1 MFQLLKSHKWKS
13 FTDELKKTNET
24 FDVNMRDEQ
33 FNYFL
38 TYAVIYNKYD
48 IVKLLLD
55 KGARIDITDNDGK
68 TLLFTPIKYNYMDI
82 LKLLLETNNNVI
94 GVNIIDMRDKF
105 NMTPLHYAIILKNI
119 DAVKLLIKYNSN
131 PNSYTKDGFNSLHL
145 AIYSRE
151 PQICEIII
159 NNISNINSQ
168 CDTGETALHIAC
180 NLQLKN
186 IVEILLK
193 NKANVNIQDHE
204 LGITPV
210 FYSVKQND
218 SEITKLLIE
227 HNINPNIQDYYGNT
241 IINQLIIEDNYELFV
256 SVITSEKIKHIINL
270 NLWNRNGEIPLIIAL
285 KLNSD
290 NLMKYIDMLIDK
302 TNFTLQDSDGNN
314 CLYYIIKLELWKQY
328 KNKLVNKKLDIFATN
343 KNHEAPINI
352 IPIKDYKEFIE
363 LIVDSYYQK
372 LHSEIVWKD
381 EWENKCNNEVKC
393 KREVRNK
400 ISSLTKKFMDGEKLK
415 CYERSYPVK
424 KSKVCLSINDN
435 DPVQFCT
442 FTGCTLDI
450 LIGLIYLLKKHNS
463 SCSTI
468 TKNFYQNKDLCK
480 FYKSIGIVLE
490 SKCEVLNFEIIWV
503 NKNLYIIENFSEL
516 FNDCIKKGKRFIIIP
531 IGIEMSNGNHSNYLI
546 YDSKLNEIERFEP
559 NGYSNP
565 YKFNYNPS
573 LLDEVLEN
581 KFKGINEKMKYFRP
595 KDYLPKIGFQIFDSF
610 DTDRRKIGDPL
621 GYCVA
626 WSTWYVDMRLTYS
639 EIDRKKLVRSLLKNI
654 RRENISFR
662 NLIRNYSLNITKI
675 RDNILNKEKMDI
687 NDWMNDNYTNVQFNE
702 IIKQLII
709 LMKDIK

>member
-13 FTDELKKTNET
+13 FIDELKKTNET

-38 TYAVIYNKYD
+38 TYAVMYNKYD

-55 KGARIDITDNDGK
+55 KGARIDISDNDGK
-68 TLLFTPIKYNYMDI
+68 TLLFAPIKYNYMDI

-94 GVNIIDMRDKF
+94 GINIIDMRDKI
-105 NMTPLHYAIILKNI
+105 NMTPLHYAVILKNI

-131 PNSYTKDGFNSLHL
+131 PNSYAKDGFNSLHMS
-145 AIYSRE
+145 IYSRE

-193 NKANVNIQDHE
+193 NKANVNIQDYE
-204 LGITPV
+204 LGITPI

-218 SEITKLLIE
+218 VEITKLLIE
-227 HNINPNIQDYYGNT
+227 HNVNPNIQDYYGNT

-256 SVITSEKIKHIINL
+256 LVMTSEKIKHIINL

-285 KLNSD
+285 KVNSD
-290 NLMKYIDMLIDK
+290 NLTKYIDMLIDK

-314 CLYYIIKLELWKQY
+314 CLHYIIKLDLWKQY

-381 EWENKCNNEVKC
+381 EWENKCNNEIKC
-393 KREVRNK
+393 KQVIKNK
-400 ISSLTKKFMDGEKLK
+400 INSLAKKFTDGEKLK

-435 DPVQFCT
+435 DPVKFCT

-450 LIGLIYLLKKHNS
+450 LIGLIYLLKKHNN

-480 FYKSIGIVLE
+480 FYKSIGIILE

-503 NKNLYIIENFSEL
+503 NQNLYMIENFVEL
-516 FNDCIKKGKRFIIIP
+516 FNDCIKRGKRFIIIP
-531 IGIEMSNGNHSNYLI
+531 IGIELSNGNHSNYLI

-639 EIDRKKLVRSLLKNI
+639 EIDRKKLVSSLLKNI
-654 RRENISFR
+654 RHENISFR

-675 RDNILNKEKMDI
+675 RDDILNKEKMDI